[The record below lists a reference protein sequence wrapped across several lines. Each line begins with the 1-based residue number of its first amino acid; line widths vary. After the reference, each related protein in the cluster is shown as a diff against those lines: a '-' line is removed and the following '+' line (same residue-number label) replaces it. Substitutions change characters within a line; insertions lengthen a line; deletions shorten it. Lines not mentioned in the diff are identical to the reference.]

1 MSEAQTGLM
10 FIFTTTQTHRL
21 GLTHVGNT
29 CASKHSQTPLVSP
42 ASLDRTALLRSGE
55 NCPQPDSTQGQHLG
69 LPVPESTTQLSPGDP
84 ESTVTCGEISSQ
96 KQVASW
102 REPGPSAEG
111 GPCPVYWR
119 GLKRDPGAAAWVRR
133 LGMLGQIHQE
143 RWPYGVTQS
152 WALAQ
157 RESSREQLWCP
168 AGMMEGASAASSH
181 PPGSGKDS

>member
-1 MSEAQTGLM
+1 M
-10 FIFTTTQTHRL
+10 
-21 GLTHVGNT
+21 
-29 CASKHSQTPLVSP
+29 
-42 ASLDRTALLRSGE
+42 
-55 NCPQPDSTQGQHLG
+55 
-69 LPVPESTTQLSPGDP
+69 
-84 ESTVTCGEISSQ
+84 
-96 KQVASW
+96 
-102 REPGPSAEG
+102 
-111 GPCPVYWR
+111 YWR

-181 PPGSGKDS
+181 PLGVEKTAEVTQPRCWGGSSWDTLLRPFPGIPPTLHLLLTSDTKSTLPHSNH